1 MKKNRK
7 ELIDM
12 RTLDKLIER
21 AERKGEAVLNGRL
34 VEYYG
39 FGIEPYVGDL
49 EEKYA
54 VVIDGDTVALRH
66 WGTQTLKI
74 NTVTKEVLDIY
85 GESVSDRDSVN
96 YMLRRY
102 NMPYHVHYYP
112 SREEFE
118 LHNDI
123 EKVLEVM

>member
-1 MKKNRK
+1 MK
-7 ELIDM
+7 
-12 RTLDKLIER
+12 TLEKLIER
-21 AERKGEAVLNGRL
+21 AERKGEATLNGRII
-34 VEYYG
+34 EYHG
-39 FGIEPYVGDL
+39 FGNRYVGNL

-54 VVIDGDTVALRH
+54 VVIDGNTVALRH

-96 YMLRRY
+96 YMLQAY
-102 NMPYHVHYYP
+102 KMPYHVHYYP
-112 SREEFE
+112 SIEAFE

-123 EKVLEVM
+123 EEVLEVK